1 MQHPLLLSGRV
12 SMNTKLIVS
21 ITTCVALQCVMPFR
35 AMSQE
40 APPQLSIS
48 FSEDQLASAHSFL
61 DGCLEAFDAIPV
73 AGPVLKGVTTG
84 VTNLTL
90 PTEAQIN
97 HRAVLMR
104 LGTVNS
110 RLMDMSS
117 TLDEIRE
124 SVNAAPEQQFY
135 VECRTLYSQLID
147 NSLSL
152 KELELKTTELE
163 TGVYN
168 ASHLLELRPRGLVF
182 YLAVSNAAFSLN
194 YLQEACIRLKASDSQ
209 QSKLKTIAS
218 RIEQILNTCS
228 LNGYYSPDNCRE
240 LRERYDVSLA
250 VSKRLLAEAG
260 LKEDAV
266 AAPFAVNTFAFTGW
280 EPDGKPDIEYSILRL
295 SREEKWRFKSS
306 AYGLRLTGMLIR
318 NRNGFET
325 PQQISLA
332 ELTPGLPESPI
343 STITVDSEGELAKRT
358 LEERI
363 RERIDAYNASIAQTN
378 EACAA
383 CVVMEAATKLLEMNK
398 RALTTSTTGR

>member
-1 MQHPLLLSGRV
+1 
-12 SMNTKLIVS
+12 
-21 ITTCVALQCVMPFR
+21 
-35 AMSQE
+35 
-40 APPQLSIS
+40 
-48 FSEDQLASAHSFL
+48 
-61 DGCLEAFDAIPV
+61 
-73 AGPVLKGVTTG
+73 
-84 VTNLTL
+84 
-90 PTEAQIN
+90 
-97 HRAVLMR
+97 
-104 LGTVNS
+104 
-110 RLMDMSS
+110 MDMSS